1 MVKKHRAKNV
11 LALLSAAVI
20 AVGMLPAP
28 ALAQSTRSA
37 KIYSATGSVSVK
49 RGGDKLLPAF
59 EGMRLEEGDIIIAS
73 TDSSAVIEIDADK
86 TVSVDENTEI
96 ALSTLAG
103 DAGRS
108 QTGISVFFGNI
119 VNSIQNKLSK
129 GSTFETETPTAIMG
143 VRGTTYL
150 VGQPLAQPPSVVVSS
165 GSVQTDTEKG
175 SAMVDPGFVYEAL
188 SEAPEPVSVEKLVS
202 YGPVAVS
209 ALANDKLVESLQN
222 SGASVTNISD
232 LVSAAQEER
241 AQQHLL
247 AAQPAAE
254 AAPQQEESYFFD
266 TGAKLAGTVAAQ
278 VEPESTAAPT
288 PDTPAETASPPQ
300 ETTPAPQETAAAEV
314 PGASPAP
321 DGILSNTTAN
331 GFNDSKT
338 AASASTNVES
348 ASNAQK
354 DTSSKTPPSFSGGSS
369 DRNDS
374 SNNNESSGSSGGGGS
389 NGGGNTDNWPKP
401 LPQMPSVTNL
411 SAVLNEQALDISWD
425 AIHTASVYHVTLTFK
440 NNEKK
445 VFYPINVST
454 VGNKS
459 TYKIPLI
466 KLQGWDGEDCKSVTV
481 ITKGNGITTRD
492 SAPVTFTF
500 NDDNEGNPD
509 GLPKISGFSAKIN
522 GGSLILN
529 WDSVTEATSY
539 QVWLTPAEGG
549 SQVDESS
556 HLTSMGP
563 DGGTQE
569 WTLSLDEAKKYK
581 KAVEVVAMH
590 DHDAISQRTAYKFD
604 HIDYNSPDGSNG
616 SDGSGDSDDSADSDS
631 PSTGYI
637 RELKAK
643 RNNDKIEISW
653 KCSGCKDFEVYLIKG
668 QPASDN
674 LYSSD
679 KVKID
684 GEKYKLEVDDDALA
698 TEVIVY
704 FVVSSTG
711 ERLLKTVEFE

>member
-103 DAGRS
+103 DAGSS

-278 VEPESTAAPT
+278 VEPESAAAPT

-314 PGASPAP
+314 PGASPTP

-411 SAVLNEQALDISWD
+411 NAVLNEQALDISWD

-454 VGNKS
+454 VGNKC

-466 KLQGWDGEDCKSVTV
+466 KLQGWDGDDCKSVTV

-492 SAPVTFTF
+492 SAPATFTF
-500 NDDNEGNPD
+500 NGDNGVNPD
-509 GLPKISGFSAKIN
+509 DPLPTISGFSAKIN

-604 HIDYNSPDGSNG
+604 HIDYNSPDGS
-616 SDGSGDSDDSADSDS
+616 GDSDDSGDSDS
-631 PSTGYI
+631 PSPGHI

-643 RNNDKIEISW
+643 RNNDKIKISW
-653 KCSGCKDFEVYLIKG
+653 KCSGCKDFRVYLTINE
-668 QPASDN
+668 QSSSHD

-679 KVKID
+679 KVEID
-684 GEKYKLEVDDDALA
+684 GEKYKLEVDNDTLA
-698 TEVIVY
+698 TEVMVA
-704 FVVSSTG
+704 FNVSDSG
-711 ERLLKTVEFE
+711 EYRERTVDIE